1 MLPQYFVR
9 KLKGT
14 AGPIF
19 SIYLPEKVEV

>member
-9 KLKGT
+9 KLMGAT
-14 AGPIF
+14 GPIF